1 MKNTPPPNQ
10 SNNHVVTKQ
19 RSSNLELYRIICML
33 MIVAHHFVVCSGL
46 TAQGGPLSIGTISP
60 NSLYLRLFGMWG
72 KVGINCFMMITGY
85 FMCTSQI
92 TIRKYL
98 KLLLQIYFYN
108 ILFYVIFSI
117 VGYET
122 LSFNRILNLLVP
134 IGIIKKNF
142 TECFLIFYLTI
153 PFWTILVRN
162 MTKRQHQL
170 LLLLLLFCYSIIG
183 SIPIF
188 DIEYN
193 YVSWFGIIFLIA
205 SYIRLY
211 PIPLF
216 NRRQFWG
223 WTTLVLVF
231 ISMCSVAYIHWK
243 VYAGYFFVSDCNRI
257 LAVMVAISSFLWFKN
272 LNIPQS
278 KFINIIAASTF
289 GVLLIHSNSG
299 AMMKW
304 LWSDVFNVTGNFA
317 LPISQLILFSICVL
331 ILVYCACTI
340 IDQIRLLL
348 LEKPFFKWY
357 DKHLDNKLNE
367 YKNRLLCLKN

>member
-1 MKNTPPPNQ
+1 
-10 SNNHVVTKQ
+10 
-19 RSSNLELYRIICML
+19 
-33 MIVAHHFVVCSGL
+33 
-46 TAQGGPLSIGTISP
+46 
-60 NSLYLRLFGMWG
+60 
-72 KVGINCFMMITGY
+72 
-85 FMCTSQI
+85 
-92 TIRKYL
+92 
-98 KLLLQIYFYN
+98 
-108 ILFYVIFSI
+108 
-117 VGYET
+117 
-122 LSFNRILNLLVP
+122 
-134 IGIIKKNF
+134 
-142 TECFLIFYLTI
+142 
-153 PFWTILVRN
+153 

-304 LWSDVFNVTGNFA
+304 LWSDMFNVTGNFA